1 MQVTA
6 ANTTVA
12 NLDVHI
18 ILLPFLGLKLAP
30 LHVALGRRFVDAEP
44 TFEFL

>member
-1 MQVTA
+1 MRDLNV
-6 ANTTVA
+6 
-12 NLDVHI
+12 DI

-44 TFEFL
+44 SFEFF